1 MADRITGKRRSSY
14 RDVSVRE
21 IMKSPKSKWDIRE
34 RVSVTRSY
42 ILKDRGVTQGRSIV
56 EGSQVVQTEDQ
67 DSELR
72 F

>member
-1 MADRITGKRRSSY
+1 MADTITGKRRSRY
-14 RDVSVRE
+14 RDVQVRE
-21 IMKSPKSKWDIRE
+21 IVKSPRSKWDVRE

-42 ILKDRGVTQGRSIV
+42 ILKDRGVTQGRSTV
-56 EGSQVVQTEDQ
+56 AGSQVVQTEDL